1 MQFKEI
7 KKLVIAEYD
16 KRQLSSDVRYR
27 ALDDFELMLK
37 VYGPEFLEDVSN
49 FPVQKEFMKR
59 IYEQYRNNQGL
70 KMSQGASSMINE
82 VYNQLN
88 YAGVTLKEYKAD

>member
-1 MQFKEI
+1 MEFKEI

-16 KRQLSSDVRYR
+16 RRDLKSDVRYD

-37 VYGPEFLEDVSN
+37 CYCKEILSDVSK
-49 FPVQKEFMKR
+49 FPKHKQQMKTLYEIYRQK
-59 IYEQYRNNQGL
+59 QGL

-82 VYNQLN
+82 VYNQLDI
-88 YAGVTLKEYKAD
+88 AEVQLTEYEF